1 MADIENFRMIEGKKY
16 MWDGKTYDDE
26 GQAKE
31 VKSGY
36 AGAGFET
43 EIIQEE
49 GKFFVYTRRVVTD
62 VVLEGEAPI

>member
-16 MWDGKTYDDE
+16 MWDGKTYDDDA
-26 GQAKE
+26 QAKE
-31 VKSGY
+31 AKSGY
-36 AGAGFET
+36 EGAGFET